1 MSCFKKRNPFKHVTM
16 ERVAA
21 IMYKLALY
29 K

>member
-1 MSCFKKRNPFKHVTM
+1 MSCFKKSNPFKSVTM
-16 ERVAA
+16 KRIAA